1 MEFLVEIGL
10 IVLLSY
16 RCIGFIDRFK
26 TDIFPFQNFINDCS
40 VLGECVYNPDTNFC
54 IPMGISAELYFI
66 KK

>member
-1 MEFLVEIGL
+1 MEFFKEICL
-10 IVLLSY
+10 IVLPSY
-16 RCIGFIDRFK
+16 RFIGFIDRFK
-26 TDIFPFQNFINDCS
+26 TDVFSFQNFIDDCS